1 MYPPVTN
8 PFVALMVLM
17 LVVVFALLEIG
28 IIETA
33 YSKLGVSHRAISVL
47 LFATLVGS
55 YLNIP
60 IATVHAHNM
69 MQQDQIVTAFGIAHI
84 VPHASYPH
92 ETVIA
97 INVGGAL
104 IPALLSLYLVIEFGF
119 YISAL
124 AATALVSFVV
134 YQFSQL
140 VPGVGIAVPTL
151 LPGMFAAIVAY
162 LLDRQ
167 RAPALAYVAGTMGC
181 LLGADIFNLG
191 HIYKLGAPVASIGGA
206 GTFDGV
212 FVSGIVAVLLA

>member
-1 MYPPVTN
+1 MYPPVTS
-8 PFVALMVLM
+8 PFLVLMVLM
-17 LVVVFALLEIG
+17 LVVMFAFLEIG

-33 YSKLGVSHRAISVL
+33 YAKLGVSHRAISVL
-47 LFATLVGS
+47 LLATLVGS

-60 IATVHAHNM
+60 ITTVHARHM
-69 MQQDQIVTAFGIAHI
+69 MQDQIVSAYGIAHI
-84 VPHASYPH
+84 VPHAAYPH
-92 ETVIA
+92 DTVVA

-104 IPALLSLYLVIEFGF
+104 IPALLSLYLIIQFGF
-119 YISAL
+119 HTSAL
-124 AATALVSFVV
+124 VATALVSFVV

-151 LPGMFAAIVAY
+151 LPGMFAAIVAW

-181 LLGADIFNLG
+181 LLGADIYNLG
-191 HIYKLGAPVASIGGA
+191 SIYKLGAPVASIGGA

>member
-1 MYPPVTN
+1 MESLSNLLLRIIWVRAGSISLLMRCRTGYGHSRVATLRLNPDPEKEMYPPVTS

-92 ETVIA
+92 ETV
-97 INVGGAL
+97 
-104 IPALLSLYLVIEFGF
+104 
-119 YISAL
+119 
-124 AATALVSFVV
+124 
-134 YQFSQL
+134 
-140 VPGVGIAVPTL
+140 
-151 LPGMFAAIVAY
+151 
-162 LLDRQ
+162 
-167 RAPALAYVAGTMGC
+167 
-181 LLGADIFNLG
+181 
-191 HIYKLGAPVASIGGA
+191 
-206 GTFDGV
+206 
-212 FVSGIVAVLLA
+212 